1 VGKRADPVAR
11 LAACEA
17 RYHELAQSLADIGF
31 IAVGSVTQRFTHC
44 NKPGCRCGA
53 DPPRLHGPYYQWT
66 TKVAGRTVTRRLNE
80 REAALYE
87 EQIANGRQ
95 LRHLIAE
102 MRKVADEAR
111 KLILA
116 VEQPQ
121 TQ

>member
-1 VGKRADPVAR
+1 LHP
-11 LAACEA
+11 
-17 RYHELAQSLADIGF
+17 
-31 IAVGSVTQRFTHC
+31 T
-44 NKPGCRCGA
+44 GA
-53 DPPRLHGPYYQWT
+53 YQWT